1 MMIEAHEEPQPQPH
15 HRQERKK
22 TPKPQPNQLL
32 RQAREQRCWSQAE
45 LAELIEVMNGETISR
60 WENGVNKP
68 QPRQL
73 KKLCEVFGKTP
84 AELGYPPRPAPIK
97 IEENGA
103 APNAPVEI
111 RAIKQGTPP
120 PHWRQSRAIIGGIS
134 GLIIILLVLG
144 VIRFVPPLLLPKGC
158 GETFFN
164 GNLGSGWAWINPG
177 EKASYHL
184 TPTSLT
190 LSAPTKSNLNP
201 LYNFN
206 APRLLRPI
214 TGNFTIETQLVFHPD
229 TNFQSAGILL
239 WQDSSTF
246 LRFERGFGGKNSGV
260 FLQAWDHGPTPMTIT
275 PLGKYPTT
283 AESVEL
289 RIQRQGDA
297 ITASWHELGQ
307 SWQPGGDTV
316 LHFDRLFIGVDLIDD
331 FNRLQTTSA
340 SYSSFSVTCS

>member
-1 MMIEAHEEPQPQPH
+1 MMIEAHEEPQPKLH

-32 RQAREQRCWSQAE
+32 RQVRQEHCWSQAE
-45 LAELIEVMNGETISR
+45 LAERVGVTNETISR
-60 WENGVNKP
+60 WENGVNTP
-68 QPRQL
+68 QPEQL

-84 AELGYPPRPAPIK
+84 AELGYPPGLAYIK
-97 IEENGA
+97 IAETVEVQ
-103 APNAPVEI
+103 NAPVELGSL
-111 RAIKQGTPP
+111 KQGAPP
-120 PHWRQSRAIIGGIS
+120 PRWRQSRAIIGGIS
-134 GLIIILLVLG
+134 ALLIVLIVLG
-144 VIRFVPPLLLPKGC
+144 VIQFVPSLLPKGC
-158 GETFFN
+158 GGTFFN

-184 TPTSLT
+184 TPTGLT
-190 LSAPTKSNLNP
+190 LSAPTQSNLNP

-214 TGNFTIETQLVFHPD
+214 TGNFTLETQLVFRPD

-260 FLQAWDHGPTPMTIT
+260 FLQEWDHGVTPIT
-275 PLGKYPTT
+275 VTSLAEYHIT
-283 AESVEL
+283 AGSIEL

-297 ITASWHELGQ
+297 ITASWRELGQ
-307 SWQPGGDTV
+307 SWQPGGVTT
-316 LHFDRLFIGVDLIDD
+316 LHFDRLSIGVDLIDD
-331 FNRLQTTSA
+331 FNKLQTTSA
-340 SYSSFSVTCS
+340 SYSSFSVVCS